1 MARGVLI
8 VQLFLAGFACV
19 NAFSLSPASCRG
31 LFLKSGLATSHSRHH
46 ISAHGIRMVAS
57 AAQRTARDM
66 RYNQLGDSDLLV
78 SEVCLG
84 TMTWGKQNSEEDAI
98 KQMNVAF
105 DQYGVNFIDPAE
117 GYPIPLQPETQ
128 GATDRVI
135 GKWMA
140 SRPRNKVIL
149 ATKVNRLSRLSY
161 KIAESRTS

>member
-1 MARGVLI
+1 
-8 VQLFLAGFACV
+8 
-19 NAFSLSPASCRG
+19 
-31 LFLKSGLATSHSRHH
+31 
-46 ISAHGIRMVAS
+46 MVAS
-57 AAQRTARDM
+57 SAQRTARDM

-105 DQYGVNFIDPAE
+105 DQYGVNFIDTAE

-149 ATKVNRLSRLSY
+149 ATKV
-161 KIAESRTS
+161 KQEF

>member
-1 MARGVLI
+1 MANSRVALI
-8 VQLFLAGFACV
+8 AQLFLAGVACV
-19 NAFSLSPASCRG
+19 NAFSLSSTNCIG
-31 LFLKSGLATSHSRHH
+31 KFLKSGSAASQSRHQN
-46 ISAHGIRMVAS
+46 SARGIRMVAS

-105 DQYGVNFIDPAE
+105 DQYGVNFIDTAE

-149 ATKVNRLSRLSY
+149 ATKV
-161 KIAESRTS
+161 KQEF

>member
-1 MARGVLI
+1 MV
-8 VQLFLAGFACV
+8 
-19 NAFSLSPASCRG
+19 SPVSQKTGRE
-31 LFLKSGLATSHSRHH
+31 
-46 ISAHGIRMVAS
+46 
-57 AAQRTARDM
+57 M

-98 KQMNVAF
+98 KQMDVAF
-105 DQYGVNFIDPAE
+105 DQYGVNFIDTAE

-128 GATDRVI
+128 GTTDRVI

-149 ATKVNRLSRLSY
+149 ATKVGVTALNFCELEDRFRTPTAIWHTASRRKS
-161 KIAESRTS
+161 IACHSVRRRRI